1 MSVAEHTSKHEPR
14 DYFRDSLRI
23 VFSCL
28 ADTLPGSSA
37 AVYLHEGEG
46 GNLVL
51 QKSNVPEEIF
61 VKSVPAGAIS
71 DMSAKEESG
80 GQSGAMIL
88 SEEETARFLAGSGKD
103 PDTTIWARPL
113 LAGEDR
119 AGLLVVGLEQKSYD
133 EAQVQRALDLAARIT
148 QSNLILNSE
157 LGALHAEKT
166 FLSDL
171 VNRADT
177 LDISSTS
184 EALIDTL
191 VRMVKAVLTFDRL
204 TISTQPPEV
213 QEKLQIDR
221 VEGLEDDYPTGYTYA
236 TNDVIHG
243 EVFRQARPMN
253 IGRLKASGFKGR
265 FAAGDF
271 KKSRLTS
278 FLGVPIMEAGVPRGT
293 VALESTPRD
302 QFSAADMGILK
313 AIIQVY
319 GTALCWGQR
328 YQEVRAMAT
337 IDGLTQ
343 LLNHGAFI
351 ERLGV
356 ELERASRYDE
366 TMSFLMLD
374 LDHFKKVNDTHGHLF
389 GDYVLWQTA
398 QLIRSCIRKP
408 DIAGRYGGEE
418 FSVIIL
424 NADKQTSHSTAE
436 RIRSSISEFLFKNE
450 GNEIQ
455 ISVSIGISE
464 YPTDG
469 SDFNALIRCAD
480 DAMYMVKHR
489 GGNGV
494 VSYSEELGEGTKG
507 Q

>member
-1 MSVAEHTSKHEPR
+1 MSVAEHTSRHEPR
-14 DYFRDSLRI
+14 DYFLDSLWI

-51 QKSNVPEEIF
+51 KKSNVPEKIF

-71 DMSAKEESG
+71 DMSTKEESG
-80 GQSGAMIL
+80 GQPGAMIL
-88 SEEETARFLAGSGKD
+88 SEEETARFLAGSRKD

-119 AGLLVVGLEQKSYD
+119 AGLLVVGLKQKSDD
-133 EAQVQRALDLAARIT
+133 EAQVQHALDLAARII

-157 LGALHAEKT
+157 LGALQAEKT

-171 VNRADT
+171 VNRAGT

-184 EALIDTL
+184 ETLIDTL
-191 VRMVKAVLTFDRL
+191 VRMVKTVLTFDRL
-204 TISTQPPEV
+204 TISTQPPEA
-213 QEKLQIDR
+213 QEGLQIDW

-243 EVFRQARPMN
+243 EVFRQAQPMN
-253 IGRLKASGFKGR
+253 IGRLKASRYRGR

-271 KKSRLTS
+271 KDTRLTS

-293 VALESTPRD
+293 VALESTARD
-302 QFSAADMGILK
+302 HFSAADMGILK
-313 AIIQVY
+313 AIVQVY
-319 GTALCWGQR
+319 GTALCWGQK

-337 IDGLTQ
+337 IDDLTQ
-343 LLNHGAFI
+343 LLNHGSFI

-494 VSYSEELGEGTKG
+494 VSYSEEPGEGTKG